1 MFQGG
6 KFLRGRKYSVPISHK
21 EKRKSNESIK
31 ISAYNHLKKLNKNS
45 KNIMMLN
52 ISGDLLSQGYEGS
65 GNNRLNISKPSTS
78 STR

>member
-52 ISGDLLSQGYEGS
+52 ISGDLLSQGS